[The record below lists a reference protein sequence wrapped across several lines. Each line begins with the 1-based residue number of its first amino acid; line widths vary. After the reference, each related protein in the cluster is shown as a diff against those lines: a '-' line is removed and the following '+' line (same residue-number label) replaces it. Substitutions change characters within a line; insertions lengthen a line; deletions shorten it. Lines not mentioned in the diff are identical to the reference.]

1 MWDQILQGA
10 RALQLLDKQQVECP
24 GDVFT
29 SGDFQ
34 QDWLPGL
41 SFEGFLGQD
50 DGGQDSQIKYLNW

>member
-1 MWDQILQGA
+1 LQGA